1 MIIVSGR
8 LCDGLLSNCRIPGN
22 QFYCCLLLDVSSWTI
37 ACFFCVCSIIV
48 GSITPVHTA
57 NIAFMSGYG
66 EGSHFMVQAIVGDE
80 LARRGH
86 NVTGLISQ
94 AYEYKLKTPMYAS
107 FSSKLNFKSYD
118 HATSVHDIRNVYHQ
132 LTDWVIE
139 GKFLKN
145 VIMEFLFTLKIPT
158 NVLIEDC
165 NFLLGNETFM
175 NMFRSLELDLV
186 IADSYYPCTVLLA
199 EAVEAQYVSFC
210 PTNLNPHFAH
220 VQGTTLLPSI
230 YPSGEFQFSQR
241 MNFYQRFCNSLS
253 YLKEKFF
260 IRFLLWL
267 YNPLRKKYQL
277 NPQLTTREALS
288 RSSLWL
294 YDSDFYIDF
303 PAPMLPNTVM
313 VGGITTRP
321 SKPLPPSRPEVI
333 VPVRPFVH
341 GRENAAILLR
351 IPPLLPVFE
360 AEAPTS
366 SQTNRKPCLKFYH
379 CCLRC
384 LRETSRPRQNG
395 PFKLSLSRRPNG
407 PFRSGLNY
415 KQNDPFKPSPS
426 CRPNGPFRIR
436 QPQTERESQ
445 FQHPR
450 SVSIQE
456 RASPSA
462 DTSVASGPAR
472 RDSLTSELSP
482 DPDFF
487 SDDNHEV
494 SGSDEDDDPPLFGT
508 DLTRESFDKAVEVVR
523 RQLGFEDV
531 QQPTE
536 DQGRKSKLSLNRPTP
551 DKRPLMP
558 VDVECE
564 DRLKAASTSRKW
576 TPFPR
581 KQTSE
586 FRVDERE
593 WNACFRTPPIPTG
606 AVDHLRNAGAMD
618 AKGRYRS
625 APSKKSEKALSG
637 MDKAARAG
645 MKFSSALLLV
655 AEVLMKSFRQDVSR
669 RDTGAVVNILG
680 PLSRLI
686 FDQFARIA
694 VRSVQERRDLLL
706 ESLSWPTQDIKRR
719 FLDLPLEGKDIFG
732 GRFDEH
738 LQVEVKRRKDL
749 KKADFRLP
757 AAFSRRRSPD
767 FRRSSRPSQ
776 PRSSGSSDR
785 RRASPKRCR
794 SCKQFLAEWDAH
806 DLCVR
811 CRSCSTKSRC
821 SICRQWS
828 VEWAWLAPKKKAGRK
843 RPDNSSEPTGELSGK
858 KVSEA
863 HSGANPSSPAPSSGK
878 KSSGSSSKRSRR
890 SRATTSKTTNPLASS
905 PATTSQPST
914 TSVTTNPPAPLS
926 SSAESTNPPGSQRTA
941 AIVGTNTPGALPSS
955 ASNPPESQQTA
966 SIIGVNTPGALPA
979 PTTNPPESQ
988 QTAAIVGVNTP
999 GALPTT
1005 SIEDSSISPETHS
1018 NVPFVIVN
1026 PPGALSG
1033 TALMGHNLPGALVN
1047 TPGALVNTPGALVN
1061 TPGSLLTS
1069 LLLTS
1074 NTPASL
1080 PGIASSEVNTPEALS
1095 IGTLTAPNPPGPV
1108 PATAVDSSRGSSVTS
1123 RPGVSLSLV
1132 SSLPATVSHT
1142 QPCDVS
1148 MLSGP
1153 SSQNDPSA
1161 TLREIFLSSDSPS
1174 LGNRDFEGFQPMQT
1188 HSSSVGH
1195 RSRSRSRSKRS
1206 HKGRRRHHRHGSS
1219 SRSSSSSSSPS
1230 PRRGKRSRQ
1239 EPEANTQ
1246 ILSQIVN
1253 LLSNLPQLMANRNQN
1268 LAQNLPSTSSEQ
1280 FVDPNPTP
1288 SDAHSEA
1295 SFSDSEQLPSQPDE
1309 ITHREDPQFSDEG
1322 AMSEGDD
1329 QPLFGTDIPKE
1340 VFDKADILE
1349 FADSAGEDGFII
1361 FSLGTYVINLKQ
1373 DMNVLLAEAF
1383 SRLPQKVFWQLNTA
1397 VPANLPE
1404 NVMAMKWLPQN
1415 DLLGHPNAKLLL
1427 YQSGVNGLYEA
1438 LYHGVP
1444 IIAIPFAWDQPDV
1457 ASRIVGRK
1465 IGLAL
1470 DFWSMTP
1477 EKIVSSI
1484 TTVIN
1489 DTSYKENIMKLS
1501 AAWRDQK
1508 QHPKER
1514 AADSI
1519 EQVIKHGGEIMRFYG
1534 SELNFAQYYL
1544 LDVTA
1549 FCIFLCYLFLR
1560 LLLCLVRCHTWVYYR
1575 FSIPKSKLKG
1585 C

>member
-1 MIIVSGR
+1 MDIKTRTSG
-8 LCDGLLSNCRIPGN
+8 
-22 QFYCCLLLDVSSWTI
+22 CCSWTI
-37 ACFFCVCSIIV
+37 GCFFCVCSIIV

-321 SKPLPPSRPEVI
+321 SKPLPP
-333 VPVRPFVH
+333 
-341 GRENAAILLR
+341 
-351 IPPLLPVFE
+351 
-360 AEAPTS
+360 
-366 SQTNRKPCLKFYH
+366 
-379 CCLRC
+379 
-384 LRETSRPRQNG
+384 
-395 PFKLSLSRRPNG
+395 
-407 PFRSGLNY
+407 
-415 KQNDPFKPSPS
+415 
-426 CRPNGPFRIR
+426 
-436 QPQTERESQ
+436 
-445 FQHPR
+445 
-450 SVSIQE
+450 
-456 RASPSA
+456 
-462 DTSVASGPAR
+462 
-472 RDSLTSELSP
+472 
-482 DPDFF
+482 
-487 SDDNHEV
+487 
-494 SGSDEDDDPPLFGT
+494 
-508 DLTRESFDKAVEVVR
+508 
-523 RQLGFEDV
+523 
-531 QQPTE
+531 
-536 DQGRKSKLSLNRPTP
+536 
-551 DKRPLMP
+551 
-558 VDVECE
+558 
-564 DRLKAASTSRKW
+564 
-576 TPFPR
+576 
-581 KQTSE
+581 
-586 FRVDERE
+586 
-593 WNACFRTPPIPTG
+593 
-606 AVDHLRNAGAMD
+606 
-618 AKGRYRS
+618 
-625 APSKKSEKALSG
+625 
-637 MDKAARAG
+637 
-645 MKFSSALLLV
+645 
-655 AEVLMKSFRQDVSR
+655 
-669 RDTGAVVNILG
+669 
-680 PLSRLI
+680 
-686 FDQFARIA
+686 
-694 VRSVQERRDLLL
+694 
-706 ESLSWPTQDIKRR
+706 
-719 FLDLPLEGKDIFG
+719 
-732 GRFDEH
+732 
-738 LQVEVKRRKDL
+738 
-749 KKADFRLP
+749 
-757 AAFSRRRSPD
+757 
-767 FRRSSRPSQ
+767 
-776 PRSSGSSDR
+776 
-785 RRASPKRCR
+785 
-794 SCKQFLAEWDAH
+794 
-806 DLCVR
+806 
-811 CRSCSTKSRC
+811 
-821 SICRQWS
+821 
-828 VEWAWLAPKKKAGRK
+828 
-843 RPDNSSEPTGELSGK
+843 
-858 KVSEA
+858 
-863 HSGANPSSPAPSSGK
+863 
-878 KSSGSSSKRSRR
+878 
-890 SRATTSKTTNPLASS
+890 
-905 PATTSQPST
+905 
-914 TSVTTNPPAPLS
+914 
-926 SSAESTNPPGSQRTA
+926 
-941 AIVGTNTPGALPSS
+941 
-955 ASNPPESQQTA
+955 
-966 SIIGVNTPGALPA
+966 
-979 PTTNPPESQ
+979 
-988 QTAAIVGVNTP
+988 
-999 GALPTT
+999 
-1005 SIEDSSISPETHS
+1005 
-1018 NVPFVIVN
+1018 
-1026 PPGALSG
+1026 
-1033 TALMGHNLPGALVN
+1033 
-1047 TPGALVNTPGALVN
+1047 
-1061 TPGSLLTS
+1061 
-1069 LLLTS
+1069 
-1074 NTPASL
+1074 
-1080 PGIASSEVNTPEALS
+1080 
-1095 IGTLTAPNPPGPV
+1095 
-1108 PATAVDSSRGSSVTS
+1108 
-1123 RPGVSLSLV
+1123 
-1132 SSLPATVSHT
+1132 
-1142 QPCDVS
+1142 
-1148 MLSGP
+1148 
-1153 SSQNDPSA
+1153 
-1161 TLREIFLSSDSPS
+1161 
-1174 LGNRDFEGFQPMQT
+1174 
-1188 HSSSVGH
+1188 
-1195 RSRSRSRSKRS
+1195 
-1206 HKGRRRHHRHGSS
+1206 
-1219 SRSSSSSSSPS
+1219 
-1230 PRRGKRSRQ
+1230 
-1239 EPEANTQ
+1239 
-1246 ILSQIVN
+1246 
-1253 LLSNLPQLMANRNQN
+1253 
-1268 LAQNLPSTSSEQ
+1268 
-1280 FVDPNPTP
+1280 
-1288 SDAHSEA
+1288 
-1295 SFSDSEQLPSQPDE
+1295 
-1309 ITHREDPQFSDEG
+1309 
-1322 AMSEGDD
+1322 
-1329 QPLFGTDIPKE
+1329 
-1340 VFDKADILE
+1340 DILE